1 VLEPLQQL
9 RQALE
14 ALFEAGGPG
23 LFALVEREAVQAA
36 FDFCHRNQVRTSGLL
51 GISRNVLRAQLKRFG
66 LLAGPVQ
73 EEGPDLAV
81 AQR

>member
-1 VLEPLQQL
+1 MESAEPLKLL

-23 LFALVEREAVQAA
+23 VFELVEREAVQTAY
-36 FDFCHRNQVRTSGLL
+36 DCCHRNQVRTSGLL

-66 LLAGPVQ
+66 LLAGSA
-73 EEGPDLAV
+73 EAIGLI
-81 AQR
+81 